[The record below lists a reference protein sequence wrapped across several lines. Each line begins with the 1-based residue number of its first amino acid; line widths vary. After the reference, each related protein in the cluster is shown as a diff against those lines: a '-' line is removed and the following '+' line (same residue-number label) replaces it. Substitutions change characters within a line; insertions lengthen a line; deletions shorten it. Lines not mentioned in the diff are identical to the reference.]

1 MTLSTS
7 SGNGVKLFNTGY
19 VTRRRFPAATAAV
32 LAVSCFVLLFCNWQD
47 TAFAAGPAA
56 TAAPEGKQTANVLI
70 ITGIDH
76 PAHNWRQTAPVLAE
90 MLGKDTRLKVRVA
103 EDPHFLDS
111 SALHRY
117 DVVVLHFM
125 NWQQPAPGPK
135 ARANLQKFVQGGK
148 GLFVV
153 HFGCGAFQDWPEFR
167 NLAGKVWDPKAR
179 AHDPGGPF
187 RVNITDVPHPITK
200 GLKSFETED
209 ELYTC
214 LTGDRPVDM
223 LATARSKVDGK
234 MYPMA
239 FTFNY
244 GKGWVFHSALGH
256 DVKAIRN
263 PGAAELF
270 RRGCAWAAG
279 LTPVQKTKKKTT
291 GGK

>member
-1 MTLSTS
+1 MNRFTRIIVLFTL
-7 SGNGVKLFNTGY
+7 VWL
-19 VTRRRFPAATAAV
+19 VLATAV
-32 LAVSCFVLLFCNWQD
+32 YPGSTLA
-47 TAFAAGPAA
+47 A
-56 TAAPEGKQTANVLI
+56 EEKQTANVLI
-70 ITGIDH
+70 VTGIDH
-76 PAHNWRQTAPVLAE
+76 PAHNWRQTAPALAE
-90 MLGKDTRLKVRVA
+90 TLRRDTRLKPRVV

-117 DVVVLHFM
+117 DVVVVHFM
-125 NWQQPAPGPK
+125 PWQKPAPGPK
-135 ARANLQKFVQGGK
+135 ARANLQKFVKGGK
-148 GLFVV
+148 GLFVI

-167 NLAGKVWDPKAR
+167 NLAGRVWDPKAR

-187 RVNITDVPHPITK
+187 RVNITDMLHPITQ
-200 GLKSFETED
+200 GLHSFETED

-214 LTGDRPVDM
+214 LTGDRPVNM

-244 GKGWVFHSALGH
+244 GKGRVFHSALGH
-256 DVKAIRN
+256 DVKAISN

-279 LTPVQKTKKKTT
+279 LPPVPKNQKKKP
-291 GGK
+291 GSK

>member
-7 SGNGVKLFNTGY
+7 SDNGVKLFNTGY
-19 VTRRRFPAATAAV
+19 VTCRRFLAAAAAV
-32 LAVSCFVLLFCNWQD
+32 LAVSCFVLLLCMWQD
-47 TAFAAGPAA
+47 TALAANPAA
-56 TAAPEGKQTANVLI
+56 TSATGENQTADVLI
-70 ITGIDH
+70 VTGIDH

-90 MLGKDTRLKVRVA
+90 MLRKDKRLKVRIV

-117 DVVVLHFM
+117 DVVILHFM
-125 NWQQPAPGPK
+125 NWEQPAPGPK
-135 ARANLQKFVQGGK
+135 ARANLQKCVKDGK

-167 NLAGKVWDPKAR
+167 NLAGRVWDPKAR

-187 RVNITDVPHPITK
+187 RVNIIDVPHPITK

-214 LTGDRPVDM
+214 QTGDRPVNM

-239 FTFNY
+239 FTFNS
-244 GKGWVFHSALGH
+244 GKGRVFHSALGH
-256 DVKAIRN
+256 DVKAISN

-279 LTPVQKTKKKTT
+279 LTPVPQKTKQKQSK
-291 GGK
+291 

>member
-1 MTLSTS
+1 MKLSTT
-7 SGNGVKLFNTGY
+7 SGNRVELSKAGY
-19 VTRRRFPAATAAV
+19 ITRRQFLAGTAAILV
-32 LAVSCFVLLFCNWQD
+32 MSCIVLLLCMWQNI
-47 TAFAAGPAA
+47 ALAANPVA
-56 TAAPEGKQTANVLI
+56 TSATGDNQTANVLI
-70 ITGIDH
+70 VTGIDH

-90 MLGKDTRLKVRVA
+90 ILRKDKRLKVRIV

-111 SALHRY
+111 SALQRY

-125 NWQQPAPGPK
+125 NWEQPAPGPK
-135 ARANLQKFVQGGK
+135 ARANLQKCVKDGK

-167 NLAGKVWDPKAR
+167 NLAGRVWDPKAR

-187 RVNITDVPHPITK
+187 RVNITDVPHPITQ
-200 GLKSFETED
+200 GLKSFEIED

-234 MYPMA
+234 IYPMA

-244 GKGWVFHSALGH
+244 GKGRVFHSALGH
-256 DVKAIRN
+256 DVKAISN

-279 LTPVQKTKKKTT
+279 MPPVQKTQNKK
-291 GGK
+291 

>member
-1 MTLSTS
+1 MILSTS
-7 SGNGVKLFNTGY
+7 SGSCAELSKADYKARQLLTGIAVVLVISCIILFLC
-19 VTRRRFPAATAAV
+19 V
-32 LAVSCFVLLFCNWQD
+32 WQD
-47 TAFAAGPAA
+47 TASAANPVATVAA
-56 TAAPEGKQTANVLI
+56 ESKQTADVLI
-70 ITGIDH
+70 VTGIDH

-90 MLGKDTRLKVRVA
+90 MLRKDKRLEVRIV

-111 SALHRY
+111 SALQRY

-125 NWQQPAPGPK
+125 DWEEPAPGQK
-135 ARANLQKFVQGGK
+135 ARANLQKCVKDGK
-148 GLFVV
+148 GFFVV

-167 NLAGKVWDPKAR
+167 NLAGRVWDPKAR
-179 AHDPGGPF
+179 AHDPRGPF
-187 RVNITDVPHPITK
+187 RVNITDVSHPITK

-234 MYPMA
+234 NYPMA
-239 FTFNY
+239 FAFNY
-244 GKGWVFHSALGH
+244 GKGRVFHSALGH
-256 DVKAIRN
+256 DAKAISN

-279 LTPVQKTKKKTT
+279 MPPVLESQSKASK
-291 GGK
+291 

>member
-1 MTLSTS
+1 MILTKS
-7 SGNGVKLFNTGY
+7 SGNGVRFFNAGY
-19 VTRRRFPAATAAV
+19 VNRRRFLAATAAV
-32 LAVSCFVLLFCNWQD
+32 LVVSSFVPFFCNWQE

-56 TAAPEGKQTANVLI
+56 TASPKGKQTANVLI

-76 PAHNWRQTAPVLAE
+76 PAHNWRQTAPVLADV
-90 MLGKDTRLKVRVA
+90 LGKDKRLSVRLA

-117 DVVVLHFM
+117 EVVVLHFM
-125 NWQQPAPGPK
+125 NWQQPSPGQK
-135 ARANLQKFVQGGK
+135 ARSNLRKFVQDGK
-148 GLFVV
+148 GLFIV

-167 NLAGKVWDPKAR
+167 NLAGRVWDPKAR

-187 RVNITDVPHPITK
+187 RVNITDVPHPITQ

-223 LATARSKVDGK
+223 LATARSKVDK
-234 MYPMA
+234 KIYPMA

-244 GKGWVFHSALGH
+244 GKGRVFHSALGH
-256 DVKAIRN
+256 DVKAISN

-279 LTPVQKTKKKTT
+279 LTPVQKTKKP
-291 GGK
+291 

>member
-1 MTLSTS
+1 MTLPSS

-19 VTRRRFPAATAAV
+19 ITRRRFPVAAAAV
-32 LAVSCFVLLFCNWQD
+32 LAVSCFVLLFCNGQD
-47 TAFAAGPAA
+47 TAAATGPAA
-56 TAAPEGKQTANVLI
+56 TAAAEGKQTANVLI

-90 MLGKDTRLKVRVA
+90 MLRKDTRLKVRVA

-135 ARANLQKFVQGGK
+135 ARANLRKFVQDGK
-148 GLFVV
+148 GLFVI

-200 GLKSFETED
+200 GLKSFEIED

-214 LTGDRPVDM
+214 LTGDRPVNM
-223 LATARSKVDGK
+223 LATARSKVDK
-234 MYPMA
+234 KIYPMA

-244 GKGWVFHSALGH
+244 GKGRVFHSALGH
-256 DVKAIRN
+256 DVKAISN

-270 RRGCAWAAG
+270 RRGCAWASG